1 MQRIF
6 LILRKISLPG
16 FRGMGVYD
24 VFKFF
29 FDGLFDGKF
38 TLMAAAMSYNFFF
51 SLFPLLFLILSVIPY
66 FPVTDFDLQEVI
78 IDYLQQILPAATR
91 PLLES
96 IIVSLKDIPFQLIIL
111 NVFLTLY
118 GATRGIIA
126 MMKAFTKDEENFE
139 IFKRRNIFQLY
150 GIAFLILIVLA
161 SLVAVSI
168 GALITGESFI
178 QYLRVE
184 GMLGKSF
191 YLILLKA
198 LNSLVLLFLIFFSI
212 SIIYYLA
219 PATKQRWNFITPGT
233 ALAGVLMWLTL
244 MGFQYFFSSFGN
256 LNQIYGSVGA
266 VILLMIWFYYIS
278 ITLLIGFE
286 MNAAIDL
293 ASYHRKEK
301 IKLIFKAEEEPVV
314 EAEE

>member
-1 MQRIF
+1 
-6 LILRKISLPG
+6 
-16 FRGMGVYD
+16 
-24 VFKFF
+24 
-29 FDGLFDGKF
+29 
-38 TLMAAAMSYNFFF
+38 MAAAMSYNFFF
-51 SLFPLLFLILSVIPY
+51 SLFPLLFLSLTVIPY
-66 FPVTDFDLQEVI
+66 LPVTEFDLQEII

-96 IIVSLKDIPFQLIIL
+96 IIASLKDIPFQLIIL

-126 MMKAFTKDEENFE
+126 MMKAFTKDEESYE

-150 GIAFLILIVLA
+150 GIAFLILIVLGT
-161 SLVAVSI
+161 LVAVSI
-168 GALITGESFI
+168 GVLITGESFI

-212 SIIYYLA
+212 SVIYYLA
-219 PATKQRWNFITPGT
+219 PATRQRWNFITPGT
-233 ALAGVLMWLTL
+233 TIAGILMWLTL
-244 MGFQYFFSSFGN
+244 IGFQYFFSSFSS

-278 ITLLIGFE
+278 IILLIGFE
-286 MNAAIDL
+286 LNAAIDI
-293 ASYHRKEK
+293 ASYYRKGK
-301 IKLIFKAEEEPVV
+301 IKLHIKEKKEEEVV
-314 EAEE
+314 L